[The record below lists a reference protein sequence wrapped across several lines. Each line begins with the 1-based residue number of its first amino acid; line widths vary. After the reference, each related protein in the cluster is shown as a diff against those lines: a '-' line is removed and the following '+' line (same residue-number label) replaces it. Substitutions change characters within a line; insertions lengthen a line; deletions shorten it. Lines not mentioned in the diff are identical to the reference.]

1 MDTFNGKT
9 PNVVSNKHS
18 AWADD
23 SGSTVG
29 FARLQD
35 EEGVMSPM
43 ELQRTVYAPTPIGA
57 AISTSAGEGEK
68 RAVPLGIMKEST
80 IDQHSEIVE

>member
-1 MDTFNGKT
+1 MAAG
-9 PNVVSNKHS
+9 KHS

-43 ELQRTVYAPTPIGA
+43 DMQRSVYAPLPIGA
-57 AISTSAGEGEK
+57 AITTSAGEGERK
-68 RAVPLGIMKEST
+68 AVGEGILKEST
-80 IDQHSEIVE
+80 VDQRSEIVE